1 MSLFLLLTP
10 VPERPFA
17 NPVGLWSAA
26 PFGRRP
32 GSRSPRAEAPRAE
45 SWCTHYKLAQIHMLL
60 LTVHSP
66 RTIWFARGAGAP
78 RSLLLTASRGP
89 SLRARCKGGSAR
101 TARLTIYIVSRTFS
115 FHLFLFVIR
124 VGFWKKV
131 EEQEAL
137 TKNKDCIHTQNF
149 AITWCGTR
157 PLRIKKFFTLWI
169 WKFTIN
175 FTFFFFRCIHIL
187 TKIALTRWE
196 ISKTFYKI

>member
-115 FHLFLFVIR
+115 FHFFLFVIR

-137 TKNKDCIHTQNF
+137 TKNKDCILKILLLHGAVHVLWELRNF
-149 AITWCGTR
+149 LLFESGNLLLI
-157 PLRIKKFFTLWI
+157 LL
-169 WKFTIN
+169 
-175 FTFFFFRCIHIL
+175 FFFRCIHIL